1 MSYCGKNGIFVKK
14 VSMEIICS
22 FLVIAALV
30 AMIVGLINPSLIM
43 RWSKKPTRLKVFAWW
58 FLVNFLLLLLL
69 SLSLPE
75 PTSQELV
82 NYAKRN
88 IEEGNYSS
96 ALYDLRKI
104 EQTDSLYKEALALI
118 SKVDSLMILQ
128 TKSQERKIEKERLFA
143 DSMKQVLK
151 KRVETE
157 KLKFDVNFD
166 DFENKT
172 WIHSKKQPR
181 YANTLG
187 FFTYIGMNDSGQFW
201 RRLVVRYHGDEWLFL
216 KSIIIKTD
224 TGTYQFD
231 ASNSKNDHNAD
242 VWEWI
247 DIPVNTYESY
257 MLKDIISSK
266 QTKIRFNGSQY
277 HYDWTL
283 SSNVIQGLKEIDDYY
298 YLMDSLQKIDR

>member
-1 MSYCGKNGIFVKK
+1 
-14 VSMEIICS
+14 MEIVYS
-22 FLVIAALV
+22 FLVVAAFV
-30 AMIVGLINPSLIM
+30 AMIIGLINPSLIM

-58 FLVNFLLLLLL
+58 FLVNFVLLLLL
-69 SLSLPE
+69 SLSPLPE

-82 NYAKRN
+82 NSAKRN
-88 IEEGNYSS
+88 IEKENYSS

-104 EQTDSLYKEALALI
+104 DQTDSLYKEALILI
-118 SKVDSLMILQ
+118 SKVDSLLNLQ
-128 TKSQERKIEKERLFA
+128 TKNQEREVEKERLFA

-157 KLKFDVNFD
+157 KLKFDVD
-166 DFENKT
+166 YDEFESKT
-172 WIHSKKQPR
+172 WIRSKKQPY

-187 FFTYIGMNDSGQFW
+187 FFTYIGMNDSDQFW
-201 RRLVVRYHGDEWLFL
+201 RRLVIRYHGDEWLFL
-216 KSIIIKTD
+216 TSIVVKTD

-247 DIPVNTYESY
+247 DIPVLTYESY

-266 QTKIRFNGSQY
+266 QTKIRFYGSQY

-283 SSNVIQGLKEIDDYY
+283 PSNVIQGLKEIDDYY

>member
-1 MSYCGKNGIFVKK
+1 
-14 VSMEIICS
+14 MEIVYS
-22 FLVIAALV
+22 FLVVAAFV
-30 AMIVGLINPSLIM
+30 AMIIGLINPSLIM

-58 FLVNFLLLLLL
+58 FLANFLLLLLL

-104 EQTDSLYKEALALI
+104 EQTDSLYKEALTLI

-128 TKSQERKIEKERLFA
+128 TKSQERKIEKERLSA

-201 RRLVVRYHGDEWLFL
+201 RRLVIRYHGDEWLFL
-216 KSIIIKTD
+216 TSIVVKTD
-224 TGTYQFD
+224 NFTYQFD

-247 DIPVNTYESY
+247 DIPVLTNESV

-266 QTKIRFNGSQY
+266 QTKVRFYGNGYQY

-283 SSNVIQGLKEIDDYY
+283 SSEVIQGLKEIDDYY

>member
-1 MSYCGKNGIFVKK
+1 
-14 VSMEIICS
+14 MEIVYS
-22 FLVIAALV
+22 FLVVAAFV
-30 AMIVGLINPSLIM
+30 AMIIGLINPSLIM

-58 FLVNFLLLLLL
+58 FLVNFVLLLLL
-69 SLSLPE
+69 SLSPLPE

-82 NYAKRN
+82 NSAKRN
-88 IEEGNYSS
+88 IEKENYSS

-104 EQTDSLYKEALALI
+104 DQTDSLYKEALTLI
-118 SKVDSLMILQ
+118 SKVDSLLNLQ
-128 TKSQERKIEKERLFA
+128 TKNQEREVEKERLFA

-157 KLKFDVNFD
+157 KLKFDVDYDEFEDITWLYSKQRPNF
-166 DFENKT
+166 
-172 WIHSKKQPR
+172 S
-181 YANTLG
+181 NTKA
-187 FFTYIGMNDSGQFW
+187 FCTYIGVKNDYAW
-201 RRLVVRYHGDEWLFL
+201 RRLLVRYSGDNWLFL

-224 TGTYQFD
+224 NSTYTLD
-231 ASNSKNDHNAD
+231 ASNAKRDNYTD

-247 DIPVNTYESY
+247 DIPVKEGEDF
-257 MLKDIISSK
+257 MLYDIIHSK

-283 SSNVIQGLKEIDDYY
+283 PSNVIQGLKEIDDYY